1 MDQVGVGA
9 LIKESLLSLY
19 SVETIDKSFDGT
31 LWLVLSLKVE
41 EKKLLFV
48 CFISHQNPLVE
59 GTVHRRVSTCWL
71 LKFSSIVV
79 EDKCLYVV
87 TLMQD
92 VVTLLT
98 TQLVIIL
105 KNQVVIDTIV
115 NSFGVSF
122 IGLLK
127 DVGMCIVN
135 GRGKPELD
143 NFTSVSS
150 RGKAVVDYCITSYT
164 YLDHVIDF

>member
-1 MDQVGVGA
+1 M
-9 LIKESLLSLY
+9 
-19 SVETIDKSFDGT
+19 
-31 LWLVLSLKVE
+31 
-41 EKKLLFV
+41 
-48 CFISHQNPLVE
+48 
-59 GTVHRRVSTCWL
+59 
-71 LKFSSIVV
+71 
-79 EDKCLYVV
+79 
-87 TLMQD
+87 
-92 VVTLLT
+92 VTLLT

-150 RGKAVVDYCITSYT
+150 RGKAVVNYCITSYT